1 MYFANTIRL
10 NCHNKTSKSEI
21 AQLKVE
27 GCFFSVMEKKWTT
40 EIMEVWYNYIFW
52 SWGFCF
58 CFLNP
63 CNQALQIPTEKSQS
77 SVL

>member
-27 GCFFSVMEKKWTT
+27 GCFFLCNGKEMDHRNNGSV
-40 EIMEVWYNYIFW
+40 V
-52 SWGFCF
+52 
-58 CFLNP
+58 
-63 CNQALQIPTEKSQS
+63 
-77 SVL
+77 